1 MDKTQQAILWFDQVN
16 NDDVR
21 FVGGKNASLGE
32 MYTALRSRGI
42 RVPNGFI
49 VTAKA
54 YRDFIEQTGLAKV
67 MHRELDELDTGDIKA
82 LQSAGKAVR
91 EAFVKFDF
99 PPQLQDAIRKA
110 YADISHSY
118 NVEETDVAVRSSA
131 TAEDLPGASFAGE
144 HETYLN
150 VVGPDQVILKIREAM
165 ASLFTDRAISYRV
178 DKGFSHFDVAL
189 SVGVQKM
196 VRSDKGAS
204 GVMFTIDTET
214 GFREVVEI
222 NASYGLGEMVVQGKV
237 TPDEYMIFKPTL
249 REGFRPIVKKTK
261 GEKKAMMVYTNTPKS
276 PVKEIAVPKALR
288 EAYALTDDEILEL
301 ARWGLAI
308 EEHYSGRFGRSMP
321 MDIEWAK
328 DGITNELYIVQA
340 RPETVQSEKKGY
352 SITEYLLQKG
362 APAPITNGICVGG
375 KIATGKARIIL
386 STAKLD
392 EFKQGEILVTE
403 ITDPDWEP
411 IMKMASAIVTAKGG
425 RTSHAAI
432 VSRELGIPAVIGI
445 GMEEMAKLKTGMEL
459 TVDASSGSVG
469 YIYPGKLQWEERV
482 EDLSQIPETKTKI
495 AMNVGSPEA
504 AFMYAHLP
512 HKGVGLARE
521 EFIIMSQ
528 IGIHPKALIDYAT
541 LDASL
546 RKKIDAR
553 TVGYTDKVEFYIQKL
568 AEGIGQIAAASH
580 PHQVIVRFSDFK
592 TNEYRTLLGGE
603 AYEPSEENPMLGWRG
618 ASRYYDPKF
627 KDAFRLECEA
637 VKRVRSTFGLKNLHV
652 MIPFCRT
659 PEEGKKVL
667 ETMAEFGLRKDEDG
681 LRVYV
686 MCEIPSNVLRADE
699 FLDIF
704 DGFSIG
710 SNDLTQCTVG
720 SDRDSG
726 IVAGITNEKDPAVK
740 ALISIAIKACKAR
753 GKYIGICGQAPSD
766 FPDFLRFLIQEG
778 IETVSLN
785 PDSLIPMVFE
795 VAEEEESMRKQGL
808 LS

>member
-1 MDKTQQAILWFDQVN
+1 MNKTEQEILWFDQVG
-16 NDDVR
+16 NDDVA

-32 MYTALRSRGI
+32 MYTQLASRGI

-54 YRDFIEQTGLAKV
+54 YRDFVNDSGLAKII
-67 MHRELDELDTGDIKA
+67 HAELDNLDTRDIKA
-82 LQSAGKAVR
+82 LQKAGKTVR
-91 EAFVKFDF
+91 EAFLKVPLPDTLKEN
-99 PPQLQDAIRKA
+99 IKKS
-110 YADISHSY
+110 YADLSASY
-118 NVEETDVAVRSSA
+118 KATDVDVAVRSSA

-150 VVGPDQVILKIREAM
+150 ISGGEHVITATRMAM
-165 ASLFTDRAISYRV
+165 ASLFNDRAISYRV

-196 VRSDKGAS
+196 ARSDKGAS
-204 GVMFTIDTET
+204 GVMFTLDTET
-214 GFREVVEI
+214 GFRDAVVI
-222 NASYGLGEMVVQGKV
+222 NASWGLGEMVVQGKV

-249 REGFRPIVKKTK
+249 REGFHSIVKKSL
-261 GEKKAMMVYTNTPKS
+261 GEKKSMMIYTDSKTAPIKEV
-276 PVKEIAVPKALR
+276 PVPVEMR
-288 EAYALTDDEILEL
+288 SQFALTEDEIIEL
-301 ARWGLAI
+301 ANWGLII
-308 EEHYSGRFGRSMP
+308 EEHYSTRAGRPSP

-328 DGITNELYIVQA
+328 DGVDGLLYIVQA
-340 RPETVQSEKKGY
+340 RPETVQAEKKGFT
-352 SITEYLLQKG
+352 ITEYILQKG
-362 APAPITNGICVGG
+362 APTPLTRGISVGA
-375 KIATGKARIIL
+375 KIVTGKARVIL
-386 STAKLD
+386 SAAKLE
-392 EFKQGEILVTE
+392 EFKEGEILVTE

-411 IMKMASAIVTAKGG
+411 IMKMASAIITAKGG

-445 GMEEMAKLKTGMEL
+445 GMEELTKLKTGMEL

-469 YIYPGKLQWEERV
+469 YIYEGKLEWEERTQ
-482 EDLSQIPETKTKI
+482 DLSQVPETKTKI

-504 AFMYAHLP
+504 AFMYANLP

-528 IGIHPKALIDYAT
+528 IGIHPMALIEYQT
-541 LDASL
+541 LAPAL
-546 RKKIDAR
+546 QKKIDSM
-553 TVGYTDKVEFYIQKL
+553 TVGYADKVEYYVAKL
-568 AEGIGQIAAASH
+568 AEGIAQIAAASY

-592 TNEYRTLLGGE
+592 TNEYRTLVGGE
-603 AYEPSEENPMLGWRG
+603 AYEPNEENPMLGWRG

-627 KDAFRLECEA
+627 KPAFRLECDA
-637 VKRVRSTFGLKNLHV
+637 VKRVREVYGLKNLHA

-667 ETMAEFGLRKDEDG
+667 ATMEEFGLKKGEDG
-681 LRVYV
+681 LLVYV

-740 ALISIAIKACKAR
+740 MLISMAIKACKAR

-766 FPDFLRFLIQEG
+766 FPDFLQFLIQEG
-778 IETVSLN
+778 IDTVSLN
-785 PDSLIPMVFE
+785 PDSIIPMLFT
-795 VAEEEESMRKQGL
+795 VAEEEKRLGR
-808 LS
+808 

>member
-1 MDKTQQAILWFDQVN
+1 MNKTEQAILWFDQVG
-16 NDDVR
+16 NDDVQI
-21 FVGGKNASLGE
+21 VGGKNASLGE
-32 MYTALRSRGI
+32 MYTALASKGI

-54 YRDFIEQTGLAKV
+54 YRDFITLSGLADIIKK
-67 MHRELDELDTGDIKA
+67 ELTDLDTTDIKA
-82 LQSAGKAVR
+82 LQHAGKSVR
-91 EAFVKFDF
+91 EAFLKVEFPQTLRDEITVAYEKISESYGVKE
-99 PPQLQDAIRKA
+99 A
-110 YADISHSY
+110 
-118 NVEETDVAVRSSA
+118 DVAVRSSA

-150 VVGPDQVILKIREAM
+150 VYGAEQVIKKTREAM
-165 ASLFTDRAISYRV
+165 ASLFNDRAISYRV

-196 VRSDKGAS
+196 ARSDKGSS

-214 GFREVVEI
+214 GFRDVIEI

-237 TPDEYMIFKPTL
+237 TPDEFMLFKPTL
-249 REGFRPIVKKTK
+249 RDGFRSIVKKSL
-261 GEKKAMMVYTNTPKS
+261 GEKKMMMVYTESQDS
-276 PVKEIAVPKALR
+276 PVKEISVPESDQTKFSLS
-288 EAYALTDDEILEL
+288 DDEVIEL
-301 ARWGLAI
+301 AQWGMII
-308 EEHYSGRFGRSMP
+308 EEHYTARFGKPTP

-328 DGITNELYIVQA
+328 DGVENKLYIVQA
-340 RPETVQSEKKGY
+340 RPETVQSEKKGF

-362 APAPITNGICVGG
+362 APEALTHGICVGG
-375 KIATGKARIIL
+375 KIATGNARVIL
-386 STAKLD
+386 SAAKLD

-411 IMKMASAIVTAKGG
+411 IMKMASAIITAKGG

-445 GMEEMAKLKTGMEL
+445 GMEELAKIKTGMEL

-469 YIYPGKLQWEERV
+469 YIYPGKLEWEERV
-482 EDLSQIPETKTKI
+482 EDLSQVPETKTKI

-528 IGIHPKALIDYAT
+528 IGIHPKALLDYNK
-541 LDASL
+541 LDKEL
-546 RKKIDAR
+546 QKKINAR
-553 TVGYTDKVEFYIQKL
+553 TLGYPDKVEFYVQKL
-568 AEGIGQIAAASH
+568 AEGIAQIAAASY

-627 KDAFRLECEA
+627 KDAFKLECDA
-637 VKRVRSTFGLKNLHV
+637 ILRVRNTFGLKNLHV

-681 LRVYV
+681 LHVYV

-740 ALISIAIKACKAR
+740 TLISMAIKACKAR

-778 IETVSLN
+778 IDTVSLN
-785 PDSLIPMVFE
+785 PDSIIPMLFE
-795 VAEEEESMRKQGL
+795 VAEEEKQLGR
-808 LS
+808 